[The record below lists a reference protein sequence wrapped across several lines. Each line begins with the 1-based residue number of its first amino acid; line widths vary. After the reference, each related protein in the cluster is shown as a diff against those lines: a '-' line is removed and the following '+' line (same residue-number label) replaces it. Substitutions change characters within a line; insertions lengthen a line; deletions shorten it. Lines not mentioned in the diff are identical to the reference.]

1 MTGTDTA
8 TDSEPT
14 FDELAERVDRAR
26 DAVLALDAAPRA
38 TAIELKD
45 AIEAAHRAALVTIVR
60 RLRDDDRGRELL
72 YELVDDPGVLALLTL
87 HGIVRA
93 DPLTRARQTLDAV
106 RPMLQSHGGDVELV
120 EVRSDGVATVRLQ
133 GSCNGCSMSAVTLR
147 ETVEEALVTGVAEI
161 SAIEVL
167 DDEPTAAFI
176 PLSAIGR
183 KPDPGETGWID
194 AGGADAVALGSML
207 RVDVDSDSFVV
218 TNIDNRFAAFRNECV
233 HQGLSLDGGLVDD
246 GVLQCPWHGF
256 RYDATSGEC
265 LSSPGAQLQQVPL
278 RITDGRVWLRVG

>member
-1 MTGTDTA
+1 MSGTDTA
-8 TDSEPT
+8 TEFGPA

-93 DPLTRARQTLDAV
+93 DPLTRARQALDAV

-161 SAIEVL
+161 GAIEVL

-183 KPDPGETGWID
+183 KPDPADTGWID
-194 AGGADAVALGSML
+194 ASAADAVADGTML
-207 RVDVDSDSFVV
+207 RVDVGDNSFVV

-278 RITDGRVWLRVG
+278 RITDGRVWLRAG